1 MEKRNVYENIVAEIR
16 TLIEVGALK
25 EGEKLPSVRAYA
37 VERKVNPNTVAK
49 AYTALE
55 ESGFIEVQLK
65 KGAFVKM
72 RKKEER
78 SWQAE
83 LKTQMTAF
91 KEKGVTRAQ
100 AEEILREVFAETEGE
115 KK

>member
-55 ESGFIEVQLK
+55 EAGFIEVQLK
-65 KGAFVKM
+65 KGAFVKA
-72 RKKEER
+72 RSPVER
-78 SWQAE
+78 DWEAK
-83 LKTQMTAF
+83 LKTQMTAW
-91 KEKGVTRAQ
+91 KEKGVTKAQ
-100 AEEILREVFAETEGE
+100 AETILREVFKETEGKQE
-115 KK
+115 